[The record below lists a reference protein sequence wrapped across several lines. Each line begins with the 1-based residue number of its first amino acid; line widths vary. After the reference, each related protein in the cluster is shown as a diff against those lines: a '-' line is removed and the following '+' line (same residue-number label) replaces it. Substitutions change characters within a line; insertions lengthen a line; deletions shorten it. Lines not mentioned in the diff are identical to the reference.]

1 MISELNEINQNWWLN
16 FWNLKSEDWKCW
28 KITILPK
35 VCTVQFVTVV
45 ILHMWSDFFPPKKE
59 MIKIKT
65 HDIKPH
71 VLCLNNLQ
79 LYHSI

>member
-1 MISELNEINQNWWLN
+1 M
-16 FWNLKSEDWKCW
+16 LKNNHSSKS
-28 KITILPK
+28 LH
-35 VCTVQFVTVV
+35 VTVV

-79 LYHSI
+79 FLSP